1 MDDAI
6 YTELMRAT
14 KTVVELMKKGLGVE
28 RIGMVVEGLQVPHA
42 HVKLYPFREG
52 KSFEWWLTWH
62 TMADTQELQNIADQ
76 IRK

>member
-52 KSFEWWLTWH
+52 KSFE
-62 TMADTQELQNIADQ
+62 
-76 IRK
+76 